1 MAKED
6 IKKGRGLIAA
16 ICIDLIGYLTYSVP
30 LFGELGDLIWAPISA
45 WLIYKLFRSKTAAT
59 IGLIEEALPWT
70 DFIPTATL
78 TWGLLYFGV
87 LQPGEDDIHLASD
100 DVREPRSSTTHA
112 SQFDLDPDKE
122 IKVRSPRT

>member
-6 IKKGRGLIAA
+6 IKKGKGLIAA
-16 ICIDLIGYLTYSVP
+16 ICIDTIGYLTYSVP
-30 LFGELGDLIWAPISA
+30 LFGEFGDLIWAPISA

-59 IGLIEEALPWT
+59 IGFIEEALPWT

-87 LQPGEDDIHLASD
+87 LQPEEEDLPKAPDTEATSHSFED
-100 DVREPRSSTTHA
+100 KPSKMG
-112 SQFDLDPDKE
+112 LDPDKE
-122 IKVRSPRT
+122 IHID